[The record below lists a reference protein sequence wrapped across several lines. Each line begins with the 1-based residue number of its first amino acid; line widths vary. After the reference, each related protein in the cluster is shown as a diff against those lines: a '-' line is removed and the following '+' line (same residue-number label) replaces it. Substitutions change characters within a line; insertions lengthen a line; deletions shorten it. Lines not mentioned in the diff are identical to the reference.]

1 MIDKKFIQNKIKF
14 IQDELENL
22 NNYKSC
28 TFEEIVSDY
37 SKHTIVERILERIIN
52 EAIDINQHIS
62 AETEKIKIPDNYK
75 DTFLVLVK
83 LNIFPKEFA
92 DVISQSVGL
101 RNILV
106 HHYGELDEKMFYQS
120 IKACLKDYTKY
131 CEYILDY
138 IEKL

>member
-22 NNYKSC
+22 SQYHDFS
-28 TFEEIVSDY
+28 FEDIVGDY
-37 SKHTIVERILERIIN
+37 NRHTIVERILERIIN

-62 AETEKIKIPDNYK
+62 AESEKIKIPDNYK
-75 DTFLVLVK
+75 DTFLILVE
-83 LNIFPKEFA
+83 LDIFPKEFA
-92 DVISQSVGL
+92 DVISRSVGL

-131 CEYILDY
+131 CDYILKY
-138 IEKL
+138 IEN